1 MAEMLT
7 PYLSVVVPCFN
18 EEAVL
23 TELYRRLNETCV
35 PYADR
40 GYEIVL
46 VDDGSRDATWA
57 TIEGLHAQDPR
68 VRGLRFSRN
77 FGHGMALT
85 AGLDACRGE
94 RIFIIDADLQD
105 PPELLPDMM
114 MRMDAG
120 ADVVYGQ
127 RVKRE
132 GEGWFKVVSARL
144 FYRLLDS
151 LSDLPIPRDT
161 GDFRLMNRKVLN
173 ALRAM
178 PETARYVRGMV
189 AWVGFNQVPLP
200 YERKSRF
207 AGQTHYTLEKMLRLA
222 LDALTGFSNRPLRL
236 AFYFALLMLLFSFIV
251 FLIVVWAYIEHNT
264 VRGWASLALL
274 FTGSQALQWFMIGLL
289 GEYVGRIYQESKQ
302 RPKYIVASRTEET

>member
-1 MAEMLT
+1 MAGMST

-23 TELYRRLNETCV
+23 DELYRRLTEACA
-35 PYADR
+35 PYVDR
-40 GYEIVL
+40 DYEIVL

-57 TIEGLHAQDPR
+57 NIQALHARDPR
-68 VRGLRFSRN
+68 IHGLRFSRN

-85 AGLDACRGE
+85 AGLDACKGE

-105 PPELLPDMM
+105 PPELLPEMM
-114 MRMDAG
+114 ARMDAG

-132 GEGWFKVVSARL
+132 GESWFKVVSARL

-161 GDFRLMNRKVLN
+161 GDFRLMNSKVLG

-200 YERKSRF
+200 YERKGRF
-207 AGQTHYTLEKMLRLA
+207 AGQTHYTFEKMMRLA

-236 AFYFALLMLLFSFIV
+236 AFYFALLMLLFSVIV
-251 FLIVVWAYIEHNT
+251 FFIVVWAYIEHNT

-274 FTGSQALQWFMIGLL
+274 FTGSQALQWFMMGLL

-302 RPKYIVASRTEET
+302 RPKYIVASSTDEA